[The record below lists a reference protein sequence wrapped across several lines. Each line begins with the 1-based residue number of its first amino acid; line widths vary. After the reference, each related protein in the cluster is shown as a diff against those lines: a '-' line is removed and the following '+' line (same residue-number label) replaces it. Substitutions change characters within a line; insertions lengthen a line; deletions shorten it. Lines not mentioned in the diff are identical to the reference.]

1 MWMWVLWLFAGIISF
16 LFSFAM
22 IVDWEYQSAIM
33 RVIGVLAPFLGIFF
47 FKLLKDSLLGKKS
60 SESDKELPP
69 TYIGATL
76 RDCFFVECVLSSCN
90 DFTKKKN
97 VDKAKLIADKYGLSY
112 PNGIEELYN
121 KAYQEHLPLLK
132 KVSAKKSQE
141 IQSAERA
148 EESTLSQ
155 YWTKYGR
162 DKKISMLT
170 DIMNK
175 LRNEADTLDK
185 GARIISRSAYEKEAD
200 WAFWG
205 GVASGIAGLGAGVA
219 TAIDLQ
225 TQNAQTRLNNEK
237 NMRASIPYYMAVTQ
251 SASDKR
257 DVADRIEREIDSF
270 KEALIEDVTTRK
282 FEDLILVKN
291 VETHISQSGAVKIAV
306 ALSEIESKSIY
317 DDVPAVL
324 DGSFFAHIIQEG
336 EIVGKAKLV
345 LPVQGLDGE
354 IVVEGIALCCADVNK
369 KTSVEFKTNKMWLI
383 ERLA

>member
-1 MWMWVLWLFAGIISF
+1 
-16 LFSFAM
+16 
-22 IVDWEYQSAIM
+22 
-33 RVIGVLAPFLGIFF
+33 
-47 FKLLKDSLLGKKS
+47 
-60 SESDKELPP
+60 
-69 TYIGATL
+69 
-76 RDCFFVECVLSSCN
+76 VLSSCN

-257 DVADRIEREIDSF
+257 DVADQIEREIDSI
-270 KEALIEDVTTRK
+270 KEALIEDVTTQN

-317 DDVPAVL
+317 DDVPAIL
-324 DGSFFAHIIQEG
+324 DGSFFAHIIQDG
-336 EIVGKAKLV
+336 EIIGKAKLV

-354 IVVEGIALCCADVNK
+354 IVVEGIALCCADLNK

-383 ERLA
+383 EKLV